1 MRDTLNALKNE
12 YSRFSPAETRIADFI
27 LSNPTKTC
35 EMSVHELAKKV
46 SVSPSTIVRLSK
58 ALGYSGFSQFKMGLV
73 LAGQTYSTILPQV
86 TIMDSVPDV
95 IRKVFLSGINTLKD
109 TLQILNMKKIE
120 QIVDL
125 LTKANS
131 IHFYGVG
138 TSATICEDAYYRFMR
153 IGMPAFFGVDNHV
166 MRISATKLKK
176 GDIAIGISHCGG
188 TFDTV
193 ETLKL
198 AKEHGALTIAITSIR
213 NSPICEI
220 ADIPIVISSDES
232 QYPMEAISARI
243 AHMAILDALCVAL
256 MIRNYD
262 KSKEHI
268 DEMNHI
274 FEKLR
279 KHN

>member
-1 MRDTLNALKNE
+1 MRDALSALKKE
-12 YSRFSPAETRIADFI
+12 YPRLSPAETRIADFI
-27 LSNPTKTC
+27 LTNPARSC
-35 EMSVHELAKKV
+35 EMSVHELANNV

-58 ALGYSGFSQFKMGLV
+58 SLGYSGFTQLKLGLV
-73 LAGQTYSTILPQV
+73 IAGQTYNKILPQV
-86 TIMDSVPDV
+86 TIMDSVSDIV
-95 IRKVFLSGINTLKD
+95 RKVFLSGISTLKD
-109 TLQILNMKKIE
+109 TLQILEMKKIE
-120 QIVDL
+120 EIVDL
-125 LTKANS
+125 LTQANS

-153 IGMPAFFGVDNHV
+153 IGLPAFFGIDSHI
-166 MRISATKLKK
+166 MRISAAKLKK

-193 ETLKL
+193 DTLKI
-198 AKEHGALTIAITSIR
+198 AKEHGAMTIAITSIR
-213 NSPICEI
+213 KSPICEV

-243 AHMAILDALCVAL
+243 GHMAILDALCVAL
-256 MIRNYD
+256 MVRNYD
-262 KSKEHI
+262 RSKEQI

-279 KHN
+279 KNN